1 MGALCSPAH
10 VHYTLYYIS
19 VFFVGGGGGL
29 VGLGAAGQAME
40 EEERREKVK
49 RVMRVI
55 ICAELTGRCGE
66 RFVTKKKRGFLKRH
80 AFLSFSF
87 LRMTRGFT

>member
-1 MGALCSPAH
+1 MGALCSLAH
-10 VHYTLYYIS
+10 VHTVLHLS
-19 VFFVGGGGGL
+19 LFVGGGGGL
-29 VGLGAAGQAME
+29 VELGAAGQAMK

-66 RFVTKKKRGFLKRH
+66 RFVKKKKKKVVT
-80 AFLSFSF
+80 LSSPFHS
-87 LRMTRGFT
+87 